1 MELSPLLAS
10 SWIPGSFP
18 LCQID
23 PPTMWCPARHHE
35 AGMWRW
41 ECSWGGLRRPK
52 PTAPGP
58 SQTCHKASIPG
69 RRPSVWKGM
78 EVGMCKPRPVS
89 GWVTMSASLWSLK
102 QVLWFQI
109 SRLQGS
115 SGELA
120 LGKDS
125 ESFISQGQTLSFQ
138 IGRGY
143 PDSPLPQPPH

>member
-1 MELSPLLAS
+1 M
-10 SWIPGSFP
+10 
-18 LCQID
+18 
-23 PPTMWCPARHHE
+23 
-35 AGMWRW
+35 
-41 ECSWGGLRRPK
+41 
-52 PTAPGP
+52 
-58 SQTCHKASIPG
+58 
-69 RRPSVWKGM
+69 WKGM